1 MEEPNVLLRWA
12 MYHFAGGDSYLCG
25 LIAIA
30 ACQLALLVVR
40 VSRGRR
46 WLTIGSALAFLWA
59 IIAPPPVPIWVVS
72 AFLLLQAAW
81 VVGWWRNRRP
91 AETAETRRP
100 RRESV
105 FRMVLA
111 GLAAIGILCE
121 LPYRWFRVPEASVTS
136 LCVVGDS
143 ITAGLNDGEDTWPRR
158 LSRQVSTRIR
168 DASQPGATLKSA
180 RRQVQLLEPLSSDYL
195 VLEIGGND
203 LLEGLP
209 LEQFELDMDQLLS
222 ECRLSGATVVM
233 FELPLPPLS
242 MRYGAIQRR
251 LANRYQVR
259 LIPRRYLMS
268 VLTTPGSTV
277 DGIHLSA
284 AGQERLMR
292 LLWNLLNF
300 PEGTSAQGEY
310 RHLDPPRTNG

>member
-12 MYHFAGGDSYLCG
+12 MYHFAGGDSYLFG
-25 LIAIA
+25 LLAIA
-30 ACQLALLVVR
+30 VCQLALIIVR
-40 VSRGRR
+40 ARRGRR
-46 WLTIGSALAFLWA
+46 WLTIGSALAFVWA
-59 IIAPPPVPIWVVS
+59 AVAPPPVAIWVVA
-72 AFLLLQAAW
+72 AFLALQAARI
-81 VVGWWRNRRP
+81 VCWWRNRQP
-91 AETAETRRP
+91 AEIAEKP
-100 RRESV
+100 VSRRESL
-105 FRMVLA
+105 FRIALA
-111 GLAAIGILCE
+111 SLAVIGILCE
-121 LPYRWFRVPEASVTS
+121 LPYRWFRAPDALVTS

-158 LSRQVSTRIR
+158 LSRQVSTQIQ

-180 RRQVQLLEPLSSDYL
+180 HRQVQLLEPHSNDYL
-195 VLEIGGND
+195 LLEIGGND

-209 LEQFELDMDQLLS
+209 LNQFEIDMDQLLS
-222 ECRLSGATVVM
+222 ECRSTGATVVM

-242 MRYGAIQRR
+242 MRYGAMQRR
-251 LANRYQVR
+251 LANRYHVH
-259 LIPRRYLMS
+259 LIPRRHLMS

-284 AGQERLMR
+284 AGQEHLMR

-300 PEGTSAQGEY
+300 PEGSSPHGEY